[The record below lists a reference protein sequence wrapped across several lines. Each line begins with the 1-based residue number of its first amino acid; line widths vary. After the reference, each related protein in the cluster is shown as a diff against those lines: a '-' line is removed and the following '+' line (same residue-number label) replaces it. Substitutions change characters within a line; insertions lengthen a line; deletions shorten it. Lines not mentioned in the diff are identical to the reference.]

1 MKLVGDLIVGLVKL
15 MILVGGLLLILGG
28 GYCVLLPLESHS
40 ADALGFAAIGVVM
53 ALGGMLLWWAIIRSF
68 TRKAPA
74 AAPEAF
80 QGEPGGDRP
89 DIDRPWERR

>member
-15 MILVGGLLLILGG
+15 MILVVGLLLILGG

-40 ADALGFAAIGVVM
+40 ADALGFAGIGVVM
-53 ALGGMLLWWAIIRSF
+53 GLGGVLLWWAIIRSF

-74 AAPEAF
+74 AASEAF

>member
-1 MKLVGDLIVGLVKL
+1 MKLIGDLIVGLLKL
-15 MILVGGLLLILGG
+15 MVLGLGLFLILGG

-53 ALGGMLLWWAIIRSF
+53 ALGGVLLWCAIIRSF
-68 TRKAPA
+68 TRKAPT